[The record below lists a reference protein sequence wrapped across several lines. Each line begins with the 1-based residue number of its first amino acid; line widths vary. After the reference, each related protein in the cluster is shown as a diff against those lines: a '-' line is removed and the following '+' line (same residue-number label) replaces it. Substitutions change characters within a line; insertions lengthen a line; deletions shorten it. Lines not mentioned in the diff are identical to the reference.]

1 MSIAQIQANTE
12 QYIMENWDADACPI
26 FWDTHTVVGNKAV
39 LIKFVAYD
47 RQTAGL
53 GRRQTS
59 TMMSMFFYGAS
70 TQKAI
75 KLQDDMN
82 TLLECWVDGNTYYN
96 TGVPEGT
103 VDMDNGVI
111 ELKVNYLA
119 NTIE

>member
-1 MSIAQIQANTE
+1 MSIAQIKINTE
-12 QYIMENWDADACPI
+12 QYILDNWTASPI
-26 FWDTHTVVGNKAV
+26 YFDSQPVVGNNAV
-39 LIKFVAYD
+39 LVKFVAYD

-59 TMMSMFFYGAS
+59 TMLSIYFYGSS
-70 TQKAI
+70 TLKAI
-75 KLQDDMN
+75 QLQDDMN